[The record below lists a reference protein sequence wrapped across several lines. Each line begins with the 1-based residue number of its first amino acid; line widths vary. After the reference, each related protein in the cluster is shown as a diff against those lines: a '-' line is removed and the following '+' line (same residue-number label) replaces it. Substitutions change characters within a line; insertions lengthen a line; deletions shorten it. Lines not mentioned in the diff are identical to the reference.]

1 MKWFESEERCTIH
14 CAKSY
19 VGPEA
24 KCPRQPSI
32 VKVVDFLSKLFKS
45 GLQYSTLNTY
55 KSTTCRSISGV

>member
-1 MKWFESEERCTIH
+1 MKWFESEECGTIH
-14 CAKSY
+14 CEKSY
-19 VGPEA
+19 VEPEA

-55 KSTTCRSISGV
+55 KSTTCRSTSEC